1 MLIYKFDFYFIKY
14 CYFIKKMVD
23 TQMSV
28 GIVTLN
34 EIKEAIYSMGI
45 GEDKDEL
52 SFIDFSKCIQELH
65 TKKLGENYS
74 GTVLANSYA
83 ETANKLSNINYLTY
97 KKPDQ
102 HFIESILNLYHTMV
116 YILSLQTIKKSNE
129 NELIESANRD
139 FKPLIRKHW
148 NRFIELT
155 SECI

>member
-1 MLIYKFDFYFIKY
+1 
-14 CYFIKKMVD
+14 MVD
-23 TQMSV
+23 MQMSV

-45 GEDKDEL
+45 AEDKDEL

-74 GTVLANSYA
+74 GTVLAESYA
-83 ETANKLSNINYLTY
+83 ETANKLRSINYLTY
-97 KKPDQ
+97 KKADQ
-102 HFIESILNLYHTMV
+102 HFIESILNLYHTIM
-116 YILSLQTIKKSNE
+116 YILSLQAIKKSND

-139 FKPLIRKHW
+139 FKPLIHKHW